1 MQAKIE
7 QFIPSIFYR
16 ANCMPPTL
24 VIGQAINFEKE
35 PLWNPSDTH
44 VQFSQDTVFILDWD
58 DTIMCSSWLKTLG
71 VELENNKPPDE
82 ILQETAKIA
91 TAVEGLINKISEC
104 GRLFIV
110 TNATD
115 GWVELSCQLFM
126 PSIYYLVL
134 SIPIISAQELYS
146 YKFIN
151 PNTWKMMAFRN
162 EILATLFD
170 KGSQTTR
177 HIISIGDGE
186 AEQMAIRSIQP
197 IRIYGPLITKSIRI
211 MPQSTPAELIDQL
224 NKITSVISPLVTHD
238 THLDLQIGL
247 VDIPVHR
254 KTPHAISVVMKH
266 WLKRRRQ
273 AKPKNQGSS

>member
-35 PLWNPSDTH
+35 PLWTPHYTH
-44 VQFSQDTVFILDWD
+44 AHFSQDNIFILDWD
-58 DTIMCSSWLKTLG
+58 DTIMCSSWLKKMG
-71 VELENNKPPDE
+71 AASEGNKPSEE

-91 TAVEGLINKISEC
+91 TAVERLINKISEC

-115 GWVELSCQLFM
+115 GWVELSCQVFM
-126 PSIYYLVL
+126 PSIYYLIMG
-134 SIPIISAQELYS
+134 IPVISAEDLYAHK
-146 YKFIN
+146 YAH
-151 PNTWKMMAFRN
+151 PNTWKMMAFRS

-170 KGSQTTR
+170 KLPQTTR

-186 AEQMAIRSIQP
+186 AEQLAIRSIRP
-197 IRIYGPLITKSIRI
+197 IRFYGPLVTKSVRL

-224 NKITSVISPLVTHD
+224 NKITSVISPLVTHE
-238 THLDLQIGL
+238 THLDLQMGV
-247 VDIPVHR
+247 VDMPPIHR
-254 KTPHAISVVMKH
+254 KTPHAISVVMKQWVKH
-266 WLKRRRQ
+266 RRH
-273 AKPKNQGSS
+273 AKTKN

>member
-1 MQAKIE
+1 
-7 QFIPSIFYR
+7 
-16 ANCMPPTL
+16 MPPTL

-35 PLWNPSDTH
+35 PLWTPSDTYAE
-44 VQFSQDTVFILDWD
+44 FSKDTIFILDWD
-58 DTIMCSSWLKTLG
+58 DTIMCSSWLKKMK
-71 VELENNKPPDE
+71 VELENNKPSEE

-91 TAVEGLINKISEC
+91 TAVEALINKISQY

-146 YKFIN
+146 YRFIN

-170 KGSQTTR
+170 KVAQTTR

-186 AEQMAIRSIQP
+186 AEQLATRSIRP
-197 IRIYGPLITKSIRI
+197 IRFYGPLITKSVRL
-211 MPQSTPAELIDQL
+211 MPESTPAELVDQL
-224 NKITSVISPLVTHD
+224 NKITGIISPLVTYES
-238 THLDLQIGL
+238 HLDLQVAV

-254 KTPHAISVVMKH
+254 KTPHAISVVMKQWVKH
-266 WLKRRRQ
+266 RRH
-273 AKPKNQGSS
+273 AKTKNQGSS